1 MKRKKLIRLLL
12 SLTTMTCCPAPA
24 ASDSGFSKITPEQA
38 KQMMESQPAPFI
50 LDVREQDEFATGHI
64 RGAKLL
70 PLSTIRPN
78 SAAQLIPDKDQTVL
92 VYCRSGNRSKQASEK
107 LVKLGYTNIIEIGGI
122 NSWPGE
128 TVTGDK

>member
-92 VYCRSGNRSKQASEK
+92 VYCRSGRRSHKACMMLS
-107 LVKLGYTNIIEIGGI
+107 KLGYTHIFDFGGI
-122 NSWPGE
+122 MDWPYE
-128 TVTGDK
+128 IVKD